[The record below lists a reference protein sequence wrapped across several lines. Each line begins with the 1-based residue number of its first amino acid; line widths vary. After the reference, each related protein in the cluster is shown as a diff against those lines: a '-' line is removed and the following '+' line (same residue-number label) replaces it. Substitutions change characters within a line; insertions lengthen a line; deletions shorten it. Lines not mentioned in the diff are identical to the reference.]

1 MARTSPKRV
10 DRSISQLRIR
20 DPAKKN
26 SDLIVQAINSIGR
39 KEALSLIKQATKLKT
54 KLDQYEMI

>member
-54 KLDQYEMI
+54 KLDQYEMM